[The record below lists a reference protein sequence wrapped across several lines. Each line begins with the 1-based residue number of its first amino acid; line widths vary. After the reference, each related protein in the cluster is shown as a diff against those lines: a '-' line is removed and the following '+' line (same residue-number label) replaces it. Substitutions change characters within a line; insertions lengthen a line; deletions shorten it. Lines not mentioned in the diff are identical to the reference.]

1 MADNINKSGDSGGGL
16 IRSITWKQGTLIVLG
31 IPVLILPS
39 LFDVS
44 GILWA
49 FSIVAWTVSVVQGF
63 IQNIAFG
70 ELITTFPD
78 AEGIPSTSKRVLIA
92 PNTSKYHYKKFI
104 AAFGAWGYWFA
115 WTPAPAIFSILMAD
129 YLSTYFSFFA
139 EINFTVLSV
148 VVGIVVIGG
157 FMLLNLRGLS
167 GGAKAGLILAILSI
181 VPMSVILAATFFT
194 GNFHFSSI
202 SGGWLSP
209 EWSWSQMDLIMLFG
223 CLGLMQWSACA
234 WEGVVIYGPEYK
246 NPASDVPKS
255 LLACGFICLILYF
268 FMSTAVFGALGVEG
282 VEEAGTATL
291 VPIAVM
297 VFGEAGASIA
307 VLLLVAGMLL
317 IIQTGFL
324 GGSRCLYSLARSGN
338 MPSFFTKTTKN
349 GAPIWCLMF
358 AFFVNLALIFVGTP
372 VAIIA
377 GSGMGYCLGISTALA
392 AYYITKTNP
401 KFKDLP
407 RGWYAPRGWKYV
419 ALVMIVFQ
427 LLVLFPCLG
436 YWNYSIYGL
445 FPLMLGLFILM
456 IYIPVWFVVQ
466 RYEGKDDSEKVSE
479 RNIGDTP
486 E

>member
-1 MADNINKSGDSGGGL
+1 MSEDISINGNNGGGL

-49 FSIVAWTVSVVQGF
+49 FSIVAWTVSVIQGF
-63 IQNIAFG
+63 VQNIAFG

-78 AEGIPSTSKRVLIA
+78 AEGIPSATKRVLTDS
-92 PNTSKYHYKKFI
+92 NMSRYHYRKFI

-129 YLSTYFSFFA
+129 YLSTYFSFFGGM
-139 EINFTVLSV
+139 NFTLLSV
-148 VVGIVVIGG
+148 TIGITVIGG
-157 FMLLNLRGLS
+157 FMLLNMRGLS

-181 VPMSVILAATFFT
+181 VPMSVILAATFFM
-194 GNFHFSSI
+194 GDFHLSNI
-202 SGGWLSP
+202 SGGWLP
-209 EWSWSQMDLIMLFG
+209 AGWTWGPMDIVMLFG

-246 NPASDVPKS
+246 NPGSDVPKS

-268 FMSTAVFGALGVEG
+268 FMSTAVFGALGVNG

-297 VFGEAGASIA
+297 VFGEMGASVA
-307 VLLLVAGMLL
+307 VLLLVTGMLL

-324 GGSRCLYSLARSGN
+324 GGSRSLYSLAKSGN

-349 GAPIWCLMF
+349 GAPIWCLLF
-358 AFFVNLALIFVGTP
+358 AFIVNLALIFVGTP

-407 RGWYAPRGWKYV
+407 RGWCAPRGWKYI
-419 ALVMIVFQ
+419 ALVMIMIQ
-427 LLVLFPCLG
+427 LFILLPCLG
-436 YWNYSIYGL
+436 YWNYTMYGL
-445 FPLMLGLFILM
+445 FPMTIGMFVLM
-456 IYIPVWFVVQ
+456 IYVPIWFIVQ
-466 RYEGKDDSEKVSE
+466 HHEGKNSSDKSVDD
-479 RNIGDTP
+479 IP
-486 E
+486 I

>member
-1 MADNINKSGDSGGGL
+1 MSEGINTVGNSGGGL
-16 IRSITWKQGTLIVLG
+16 VRSITWKQGTLIVLG

-49 FSIVAWTVSVVQGF
+49 FSIVAWTVSVIQGF

-78 AEGIPSTSKRVLIA
+78 AEGIPSATKRVLTT
-92 PNTSKYHYKKFI
+92 PGTSKYHYRKFI

-139 EINFTVLSV
+139 EINFTILSV
-148 VVGIVVIGG
+148 VIGITVIGG
-157 FMLLNLRGLS
+157 FLLLNMRGLS

-181 VPMSVILAATFFT
+181 VPMSVILAVTFFT
-194 GNFHFSSI
+194 GDFHFSNI
-202 SGGWLSP
+202 SNGWLSP
-209 EWSWSQMDLIMLFG
+209 QWSWGPMDMVMLFG

-246 NPASDVPKS
+246 NPGSDVPKS

-268 FMSTAVFGALGVEG
+268 FMSTSVFGSLGVDG
-282 VEEAGTATL
+282 VEEAGIATL

-297 VFGEAGASIA
+297 VFGDMGASVA

-324 GGSRCLYSLARSGN
+324 GGSRSLYSLARAGN
-338 MPSFFTKTTKN
+338 MPKFFTKTTKN
-349 GAPIWCLMF
+349 GAPIWCLLF
-358 AFFVNLALIFVGTP
+358 AFFVNIALIFVGTP

-377 GSGMGYCLGISTALA
+377 GSGMGYCLGIATALA

-419 ALVMIVFQ
+419 ALVMIVIQ
-427 LLVLFPCLG
+427 LFILFPCLG
-436 YWNYSIYGL
+436 YWNYTVYGL
-445 FPLMLGLFILM
+445 LPLLLGLFILM
-456 IYIPVWFVVQ
+456 IYIPVWFIVQ
-466 RYEGKDDSEKVSE
+466 WHEGKNNPEKASDQSV
-479 RNIGDTP
+479 NDVP

>member
-1 MADNINKSGDSGGGL
+1 MSENVNKGGNNEGGL

-49 FSIVAWTVSVVQGF
+49 FSIVAWTMSVVQGF
-63 IQNIAFG
+63 MQNIAFG

-78 AEGIPSTSKRVLIA
+78 AEGIPSATKRVLTT
-92 PNTSKYHYKKFI
+92 PDMSKYHHRRFI
-104 AAFGAWGYWFA
+104 SAFGAWGYWFA

-129 YLSTYFSFFA
+129 YLSTYFEFFS
-139 EINFTVLSV
+139 EINFTILSV
-148 VVGIVVIGG
+148 VIGAVVIGG
-157 FMLLNLRGLS
+157 FLLLNLRGLS
-167 GGAKAGLILAILSI
+167 GGASAGLVLAILSI
-181 VPMSVILAATFFT
+181 VPMSVILAATFVT
-194 GNFHFSSI
+194 GDFHFSNI
-202 SGGWLSP
+202 TGGWLPP
-209 EWSWSQMDLIMLFG
+209 EWKWGPIDIVMLFG
-223 CLGLMQWSACA
+223 CMGLLQWSACA

-246 NPASDVPKS
+246 NPGSDVPKS

-268 FMSTAVFGALGVEG
+268 FMSTAVFGSLGVDG
-282 VEEAGTATL
+282 VEDAGTATL

-297 VFGEAGASIA
+297 VFGEIGASIA

-324 GGSRCLYSLARSGN
+324 GGSRSLYSLARSGN
-338 MPSFFTKTTKN
+338 MPKFFTKTTKN
-349 GAPIWCLMF
+349 GAPIWCLLF
-358 AFFVNLALIFVGTP
+358 AFFVNISLIFVGNP

-407 RGWYAPRGWKYV
+407 RGWSAPRGWKYV
-419 ALVMIVFQ
+419 ALVMIAIELFF
-427 LLVLFPCLG
+427 LFPCLG
-436 YWNYSIYGL
+436 YWNYITYGV
-445 FPLMLGLFILM
+445 FPTMVGLFILFV
-456 IYIPVWFVVQ
+456 YIPVWFVV
-466 RYEGKDDSEKVSE
+466 RKYEGNDVSE
-479 RNIGDTP
+479 APGDKDANNTS